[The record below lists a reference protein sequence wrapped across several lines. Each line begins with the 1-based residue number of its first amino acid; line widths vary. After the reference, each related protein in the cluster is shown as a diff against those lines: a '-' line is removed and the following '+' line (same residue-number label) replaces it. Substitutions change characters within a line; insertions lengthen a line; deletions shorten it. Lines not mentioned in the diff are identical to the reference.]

1 MVPPVELGLLLPPL
15 GALEDEE
22 LLQAAAAR
30 HKASDADATTAP
42 FLAILIIKTTSR
54 LKEGPSGHIQACGDK
69 APRPGDVAALR
80 LKHDHRTLEINVAL
94 TSAAGREDSVNELLR
109 ASYAV
114 TLVTGIGTLVPG

>member
-1 MVPPVELGLLLPPL
+1 VNWATEIDTVVPPVELGLLLPPL

-54 LKEGPSGHIQACGDK
+54 LKEGRRVTSRHA
-69 APRPGDVAALR
+69 R
-80 LKHDHRTLEINVAL
+80 LT
-94 TSAAGREDSVNELLR
+94 
-109 ASYAV
+109 
-114 TLVTGIGTLVPG
+114 P